1 MVHLEQRA
9 LHTESYRPHKLPQA
23 LKLIHGKRFDKESG
37 EQSVPTEGTVAT
49 LAGFKAAGIRCVG
62 LHQFGERIPEALE
75 QLLGKLGQI
84 PNRIYPEIHY
94 GLAPCTYAQENP
106 DTHTYFIA
114 VEVSS
119 FDDLPE
125 GVEPITVSDQACAIV
140 RKKERDQVGDIYG
153 IVFGYMEENDLRRVM
168 DEDEVRYQVEV
179 FYESLETYGL
189 RMTGQAEDSFVM
201 DLCIPVASKI

>member
-1 MVHLEQRA
+1 LVHLEQRV
-9 LHTESYRPHKLPQA
+9 LHTESYRPNKLPQA
-23 LKLIHGKRFDKESG
+23 LKLIHEKRFDTESS

-49 LAGFKAAGIRCVG
+49 MAGFKAAGIRCVG
-62 LHQFGERIPEALE
+62 LQRFGERIPEAVG

-84 PNRIYPEIHY
+84 PNRIHPELHY
-94 GLAPCTYAQENP
+94 GLAPCTRAQENQ

-114 VEVSS
+114 VRVSS
-119 FDDLPE
+119 FDNLPE

-153 IVFGYMEENDLRRVM
+153 IVFGYMEENDLRRVV

-201 DLCIPVASKI
+201 DVCIPVASKT